1 MNIVFSEILGFI
13 ILVMIGIIGSR
24 SGVITSDAKDLIAK
38 VIFNITLPLMLL
50 CNFSKLDITPRL
62 IYNSVAVIV
71 LALFTLLLMY
81 LMGWLIS
88 RFVRMKK
95 EEITIF
101 KVHCVF
107 GNLVYLGFPII
118 AALYKAEGL
127 LYAGM
132 FQLVSNMLLWTIGVV
147 ILNQGNNLTFLRK
160 LKYIFNINT
169 IAVLIGFLM
178 FLLSLKL
185 PRVLLNPLNG
195 LGDSTVYL
203 SMLYIGSTVFYSKL
217 REFLYNTEV
226 YVLTL
231 YKLIIGPAIILAIF
245 SLLNRL
251 LPGRF
256 DPVVVSTLMVM
267 VSMPAM
273 ANVVIMARNFG
284 ADDKL
289 AAANVFVSTLVS
301 LITLPLI
308 LLLMDLVL

>member
-185 PRVLLNPLNG
+185 PPVLLNPLNG

-217 REFLYNTEV
+217 REFLYNKEV